1 VRVPL
6 LYYFV
11 NQAKSH
17 RQAYAPNP
25 PLRVY
30 AHPSVAAN
38 TPIFDQGICVRV
50 WDWSETSQTVA
61 ILTRTQGLI
70 RGIAKGAKRERSNF
84 SGGFEVATKGEV
96 GVSIKRGDQL
106 SLLTAWDLRE
116 LYPSIRTTSSGFAA
130 GMALLD
136 AAQSSVQP
144 LDPHPGLFDAL
155 ESALARLSGSR
166 EADAAIVTRFLWT
179 ALDDTGHKPEL
190 TRDVATGLVLEPA
203 ATFGFSSRLGGLIAN
218 DRSNDAWRVRRE
230 TVELLRLLDSPPPSK
245 SSGPTN
251 DAPAIAYERA
261 GKLLALY
268 LREVVG
274 REMPAL
280 SAFVEAKE

>member
-1 VRVPL
+1 
-6 LYYFV
+6 
-11 NQAKSH
+11 
-17 RQAYAPNP
+17 
-25 PLRVY
+25 
-30 AHPSVAAN
+30 
-38 TPIFDQGICVRV
+38 
-50 WDWSETSQTVA
+50 
-61 ILTRTQGLI
+61 
-70 RGIAKGAKRERSNF
+70 
-84 SGGFEVATKGEV
+84 
-96 GVSIKRGDQL
+96 
-106 SLLTAWDLRE
+106 
-116 LYPSIRTTSSGFAA
+116 
-130 GMALLD
+130 MALLD

-190 TRDVATGLVLEPA
+190 TRDVATGLMLEPA

-251 DAPAIAYERA
+251 EAPAIAYERA